1 MADNSP
7 KFVNEEGMSIYRHQG
22 YWYIGDLEPWP
33 PETHYRCI
41 EGCGHNQEMPP
52 ASGYM
57 PKKLVGI
64 YPAPVLQD
72 EPCAVN
78 DEL

>member
-1 MADNSP
+1 
-7 KFVNEEGMSIYRHQG
+7 MSIYRHQG
-22 YWYIGDLEPWP
+22 YWYIGDLAPWP

-41 EGCGHNQEMPP
+41 EGCGHMMPTP
-52 ASGYM
+52 PKSGYQ
-57 PKKLVGI
+57 PKKLIGVF
-64 YPAPVLQD
+64 PAPILQD